1 MSSNDKQLYVIPV
14 NNFHIV
20 YLYSKKDGIKFEYL
34 SYKKY
39 KVVNTLY
46 ELIKLN
52 VLLKMY
58 VSNRLNEN
66 VYSIKENVN
75 IIAKAEKRKSL
86 LELRIFDETIYINDI
101 DASILSTYIERF
113 LQKVNLLGQEETPD
127 YMLK

>member
-1 MSSNDKQLYVIPV
+1 MSSNDKQLYVIHV

-20 YLYSKKDGIKFEYL
+20 YSYSKSGGIKFEYL

-39 KVVNTLY
+39 KAVNTLY

-52 VLLKMY
+52 VLLKLY

-113 LQKVNLLGQEETPD
+113 LQKVNLLGQEEIPD
-127 YMLK
+127 YMVK

>member
-1 MSSNDKQLYVIPV
+1 
-14 NNFHIV
+14 
-20 YLYSKKDGIKFEYL
+20 
-34 SYKKY
+34 
-39 KVVNTLY
+39 
-46 ELIKLN
+46 
-52 VLLKMY
+52 MY

-86 LELRIFDETIYINDI
+86 LELIIFDETIYINDI